1 MKKIFIALMMAG
13 ATVASCDMNMTPYGA
28 LDDQTAIQTLNDC
41 FRFRNG
47 LYTSMRSLCTGGY
60 ITYPEVQMDMFQGT
74 IANGNRIGPI
84 AEGNIVSSTGEFETI
99 WANLYTILN
108 AANYIIEKA
117 DGLRT
122 GGTLSET
129 DLQALAR
136 YEGEAK
142 FVRAYCYYW
151 LADHFCQPYSEEN
164 AETDGLGI
172 PVVTT
177 YYPTYDS
184 SVYPGRGTQ
193 AATYKQIE
201 DDLADAYTAL
211 STFEQT
217 DRSAAAPNAI
227 YFSSYAVRAL
237 QARVA
242 LLKGDDTNALAYA
255 EDVIESGIYP
265 LAKPNA
271 YASMWTN
278 DEGTEVIFRT
288 FMSSV
293 ELGSSTGM
301 SFLNESSNMADYV
314 PTYDA
319 LAMYEENDI
328 RFNAFFTASNLN
340 IQGTSLKAF
349 TFSKYP
355 GNPALIPSG
364 ELPNRM
370 NMAKPFRTS
379 ELYLIAAEAAYNLG
393 QTSVA
398 NGYINDLREQRIS
411 GYERQDLAGSAL
423 LDLIHQERTRELIGE
438 GFRIS
443 DLRRWGEGFQRNPS
457 HPEQPALEPLLRA
470 AGASLSYPAGDHRFV
485 WPIPSAELESNPQMA
500 GQQNPGY

>member
-28 LDDQTAIQTLNDC
+28 LDDETAIQTLNDC

-47 LYTSMRSLCTGGY
+47 LYTSMRGLCTGGY

-74 IANGNRIGPI
+74 IDNGNRIGVI
-84 AEGNIVSSTGEFETI
+84 ANGNFTSSTGEFETI
-99 WANLYTILN
+99 WANLYTVIN
-108 AANYIIEKA
+108 AANYIIEKIDDLRASGTFSDA
-117 DGLRT
+117 DL
-122 GGTLSET
+122 LSMS
-129 DLQALAR
+129 R

-142 FVRAYCYYW
+142 FMRAYCYYW
-151 LADHFCQPYSEEN
+151 LADHYCPAYSTEN

-211 STFEQT
+211 TTFEQT
-217 DRSAAAPNAI
+217 DKSAVAPNAI

-265 LAKPNA
+265 LATPNA
-271 YASMWTN
+271 YADMWTN

-301 SFLNESSNMADYV
+301 SFLNEDANNADYV
-314 PTYDA
+314 PSYDA

-328 RFNAFFTASNLN
+328 RLNAFFTVSDLS
-340 IQGTSLKAF
+340 IQGTNLQAY
-349 TFSKYP
+349 TFNKYP
-355 GNPALIPSG
+355 GNSALIPTGSK
-364 ELPNRM
+364 PNRM

-393 QTSVA
+393 QTTEA
-398 NGYINDLREQRIS
+398 NDYINDLREQRIND
-411 GYERQDLAGSAL
+411 YERQELVGSVL
-423 LDLIHQERTRELIGE
+423 LDMIHQERNRELIGE

-457 HPEQPALEPLLRA
+457 HPEQPALEALLRA
-470 AGASLSYPAGDHRFV
+470 GGNDLSYTAGDHRFV
-485 WPIPSAELESNPQMA
+485 WPIPSAEIESNPQME
-500 GQQNPGY
+500 GQQNDGY